1 MTVVEYINKLAT
13 EIRENDVISIEG
25 AVYCVEDFPPG
36 FWRKLAKDVNYLHAI
51 ENIEEVLDRRVA
63 SD

>member
-13 EIRENDVISIEG
+13 EIRENDVISIED

-36 FWRKLAKDVNYLHAI
+36 FWRKLAKEVNYLHAI
-51 ENIEEVLDRRVA
+51 ENEDK
-63 SD
+63 S